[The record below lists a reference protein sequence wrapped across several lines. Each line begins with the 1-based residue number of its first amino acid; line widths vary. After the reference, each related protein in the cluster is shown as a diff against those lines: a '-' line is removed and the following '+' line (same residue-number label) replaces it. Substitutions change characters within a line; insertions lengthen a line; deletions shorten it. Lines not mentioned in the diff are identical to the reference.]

1 MLEGILAF
9 VTAHPFI
16 TASIFIALV
25 FDFVNGFHDSAN
37 AIATVVATKVLTP
50 AQALSMAAFFN
61 FVGPF
66 AFGTLIAAAI
76 GGGVLYGPGIPPDVL
91 PAVIFAA
98 LVGAIVWNLITW
110 YVGLPSSSSHA
121 LVGGLIGAALA
132 AAGPIGLIS
141 PNWVEVRAII
151 EWTLIGA
158 LLGLA
163 GGVVAWGVSRV
174 KLPRALLVPFGV
186 IGALGLGALY
196 YSTHAI
202 PKHVGI
208 DIRPYIEY
216 SLTFFTI
223 IFLGTIAG
231 GLLWVVT
238 QQEME
243 ANLIPGFALFGI
255 CVTHVVIVLM
265 NVVKMTTIT
274 KTILFMLVSPILGF
288 FAGFLLMSLVSW
300 LAMRKNPGI
309 VSKSSKRMQ
318 LASSAFYALTHG
330 TNDAQKTMGVIAL
343 LLLAAAG
350 TTVAPGQKLGI
361 ANWVIIASAAAMGL
375 GTLFGGWR
383 IIKTMASKITHLTP
397 IQGFSAETGGGVVLV
412 GMAQAGIPVS
422 TTHAITASIMG
433 VGATKRTGA
442 VRWGVGR
449 RIVGAWIFTIPAAAL
464 VAFVSYLVYEY
475 FAPMFS

>member
-9 VTAHPFI
+9 VTEHPFI

-61 FVGPF
+61 FIGPF

-76 GGGVLYGPGIPPDVL
+76 GGGVLNGTGIDAAVL

-121 LVGGLIGAALA
+121 LVGGLVGAALA
-132 AAGPIGLIS
+132 AAGPVGLIS
-141 PNWVEVRAII
+141 PNWEEVRAIV

-158 LLGLA
+158 LIGVA
-163 GGVVAWGVSRV
+163 GGGVAWALSRV
-174 KLPRALLVPFGV
+174 QLPRFLLAPFGV
-186 IGALGLGALY
+186 LGAVGLASLY
-196 YSTHAI
+196 FTTHAL
-202 PKHVGI
+202 PKARGF
-208 DIRPYIEY
+208 DIRPYVEY
-216 SLTFFTI
+216 SLTFATI
-223 IFLGTIAG
+223 IFLGAIAG
-231 GLLWVVT
+231 GLLWVIT
-238 QQEME
+238 QQKLN
-243 ANLIPGFALFGI
+243 AKLIPGFALFGI

-274 KTILFMLVSPILGF
+274 KTILFMMVSPILGF

-300 LAMRKNPGI
+300 LARRKNPGA
-309 VSKSSKRMQ
+309 VSQTSKRLQ
-318 LASSAFYALTHG
+318 LVSSAFYALTHG

-350 TTVAPGQKLGI
+350 TTVAPGEKLGI
-361 ANWVIIASAAAMGL
+361 STWVIVTSAAAMGL

-442 VRWGVGR
+442 VSWGVGR
-449 RIVGAWIFTIPAAAL
+449 RIVGAWVLTIPAAAL
-464 VAFVSYLVYEY
+464 VAFVSYLVYE
-475 FAPMFS
+475 FLAPMFS